1 MTHERDKTL
10 LSTLSVHQY
19 MPCFA
24 FLLTIPWQMINHIRT
39 IFADMFLQHFLKII
53 KLFLTS
59 KTLEFSNWKS
69 TFEFLRGQN
78 RGRDT
83 LTITVKLSWSIC
95 IFASD
100 FICEIKRITFIFRI
114 DCKTSMTVEQ
124 SFACSKRIFK
134 NFIFEIEYKSLRN
147 SSNPR

>member
-1 MTHERDKTL
+1 MTHKRYKTL

-24 FLLTIPWQMINHIRT
+24 FLLIIPWQMINHIRT
-39 IFADMFLQHFLKII
+39 IFADKFLQHFLKII
-53 KLFLTS
+53 KLFFVDRLQ
-59 KTLEFSNWKS
+59 TLEFSDWKS
-69 TFEFLRGQN
+69 NFEFLRG
-78 RGRDT
+78 RE

-124 SFACSKRIFK
+124 SFACSKRIIQ
-134 NFIFEIEYKSLRN
+134 NFIFENYI
-147 SSNPR
+147 